1 MEQQLPEYVI
11 ARALAQALRTV
22 PGVADVYGGHLG
34 EIATYGRGS
43 RVLGVRVWTEAAQ
56 LRVEAHVVAAYA
68 PDLVVP
74 VLAEVIRSRLRRQLQ
89 ELGVTAIGAIDVA
102 VDDLRLDET
111 SLTTGGT

>member
-11 ARALAQALRTV
+11 ARALAQALRAV

-43 RVLGVRVWTEAAQ
+43 RVLGVRVWTEAGQ

-68 PDLVVP
+68 PDLRVP
-74 VLAEVIRSRLRRQLQ
+74 VLAEAIRSRLRRDLQ

-102 VDDLRLDET
+102 GDDLRLDET
-111 SLTTGGT
+111 SLTTRER